1 MRGQFDV
8 SQKILPGRVNA
19 LAVRIEKNAT
29 PGSAKQKTFEVCA
42 KNGGGLGADNPTY
55 HASIGWDWIPT
66 MRGRDIGIWGD
77 VSLSVTEAVTIENQF
92 VSAKLPLPDTSSADL
107 TVQADLVNHQTRPF
121 SGTVHF
127 QMGDIR
133 VQQRIKLTPGER
145 KTVTLDPSTAP
156 GTSPEGSQTLVAC
169 RLR

>member
-8 SQKILPGRVNA
+8 TQKILPASANA

-29 PGSAKQKTFEVCA
+29 PGSVKQKTFEVCA

-77 VSLSVTEAVTIENQF
+77 VSL
-92 VSAKLPLPDTSSADL
+92 D
-107 TVQADLVNHQTRPF
+107 RPE
-121 SGTVHF
+121 
-127 QMGDIR
+127 
-133 VQQRIKLTPGER
+133 P
-145 KTVTLDPSTAP
+145 
-156 GTSPEGSQTLVAC
+156 
-169 RLR
+169 